1 MKENVRPLGSATKNL
16 NSSVL
21 KQSPLV
27 TTSNRKK
34 PVTPSNSFLHGR
46 QIRSMTSQS
55 PAAASKKKLQFHVG
69 ANECGQKD
77 LFEPHKESANHI
89 ELQKESANH
98 IEPQKESANHSRRSI
113 GDEITE
119 GGDNNQS
126 GLSPKKK
133 TKVENDAVVGSE
145 GDAKSAGLILS
156 SF

>member
-1 MKENVRPLGSATKNL
+1 MKENVRPLGSATKKL
-16 NSSVL
+16 NSSAL

-89 ELQKESANH
+89 ELQKEPANH

-145 GDAKSAGLILS
+145 GDAKSAGLI
-156 SF
+156 

>member
-1 MKENVRPLGSATKNL
+1 MKENVRPLGSATKKL
-16 NSSVL
+16 NSSAL

-89 ELQKESANH
+89 E
-98 IEPQKESANHSRRSI
+98 PQKESANHSRRSI

-156 SF
+156 SFLKHC